1 MEQPKITFIINDKTY
16 SLRASDAR
24 AIRDIPSA
32 DRQQL
37 ILLLDAIK
45 QQDALAQAAVQHAV
59 DRAQVSTKPPVNGPE
74 NGGTLDQKAPKPERL
89 GSGDI
94 DAMMT
99 RLIMEEKRD
108 KKPGLT
114 TQDLVK
120 WAAVRRIGIQQN
132 QGLTGS
138 PPARG

>member
-16 SLRASDAR
+16 SLTANDVR
-24 AIRDIPSA
+24 AIRDIPGA

-37 ILLLDAIK
+37 ILLLEAIK
-45 QQDALAQAAVQHAV
+45 QQDILARAAVQNAV
-59 DRAQVSTKPPVNGPE
+59 DRAKIPSELPVNRPASGDVP
-74 NGGTLDQKAPKPERL
+74 GHTAPKPERL
-89 GSGDI
+89 GSGDV
-94 DAMMT
+94 DALME

-120 WAAVRRIGIQQN
+120 WVA
-132 QGLTGS
+132 GLTV
-138 PPARG
+138 AIILLVLIF

>member
-16 SLRASDAR
+16 SLLANDAK

-37 ILLLDAIK
+37 MVLLEAVK
-45 QQDALAQAAVQHAV
+45 QQDALAQAAVQNAV
-59 DRAQVSTKPPVNGPE
+59 DRVKISAKTSLNASE
-74 NGGTLDQKAPKPERL
+74 NGGTPDHKAPKPERL

-94 DAMMT
+94 DALMD
-99 RLIMEEKRD
+99 RLILEEKRD

-120 WAAVRRIGIQQN
+120 WVA
-132 QGLTGS
+132 GLTV
-138 PPARG
+138 AIILLVLIF

>member
-1 MEQPKITFIINDKTY
+1 MEQPKITFIIDSKTY
-16 SLRASDAR
+16 SLRANDAK

-45 QQDALAQAAVQHAV
+45 RQDTLAQAAVQHAV
-59 DRAQVSTKPPVNGPE
+59 DMAQVSTKTPLNGPE
-74 NGGTLDQKAPKPERL
+74 NGGTLDHKAPKPERL

-94 DAMMT
+94 DALMA
-99 RLIMEEKRD
+99 RLIMEEKSD

-120 WAAVRRIGIQQN
+120 WVA
-132 QGLTGS
+132 GLTV
-138 PPARG
+138 AIILLVLIF

>member
-16 SLRASDAR
+16 SLIASDAR

-45 QQDALAQAAVQHAV
+45 QQDALAQVAVQHAV
-59 DRAQVSTKPPVNGPE
+59 ERAQVSTKPPVTGPE

-120 WAAVRRIGIQQN
+120 WVA
-132 QGLTGS
+132 GLTV
-138 PPARG
+138 AIILLVLIF